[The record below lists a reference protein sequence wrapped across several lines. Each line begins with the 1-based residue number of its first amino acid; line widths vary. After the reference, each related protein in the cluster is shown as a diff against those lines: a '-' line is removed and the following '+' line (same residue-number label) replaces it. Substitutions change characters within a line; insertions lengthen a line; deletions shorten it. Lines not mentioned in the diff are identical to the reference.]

1 MTAPFFS
8 IVTATYNAEKTLPRL
23 LNSLAAQTCRD
34 FSWIMQD
41 GASKDTTLAVAE
53 RYRSRLPQVLLAS
66 APDSGIYDAWNKAL
80 DRTKGRLGQWVLFLG
95 ADDLLAADD
104 VLEKAQLYLS
114 SCPASIKYCCGVLAC
129 SRKTWTRI
137 KFFLW
142 TWGRPSNI
150 VIKK

>member
-53 RYRSRLPQVLLAS
+53 RYRSRLPPS
-66 APDSGIYDAWNKAL
+66 SPGERS
-80 DRTKGRLGQWVLFLG
+80 RLGHL
-95 ADDLLAADD
+95 
-104 VLEKAQLYLS
+104 
-114 SCPASIKYCCGVLAC
+114 
-129 SRKTWTRI
+129 
-137 KFFLW
+137 
-142 TWGRPSNI
+142 
-150 VIKK
+150 